1 MHNHAAPPRR
11 LWQTAQE
18 RWGLEALLGVLVVLV
33 DEAAFSTFQW
43 FIS

>member
-18 RWGLEALLGVLVVLV
+18 RWALEALLGVLMVLIG
-33 DEAAFSTFQW
+33 EAALSTFQW